1 MLATRDQTDAIPALV
16 FQVSIK
22 LHHKK
27 VLYFVYKTASFKFNR
42 T

>member
-1 MLATRDQTDAIPALV
+1 MLATRDQTDAISALV
-16 FQVSIK
+16 FQVSK